1 MQVSDDRRPQ
11 IIPLDFRV
19 EYAPQADGTMKEIE
33 VVEFTRKGSQGATT
47 PMRIEHL
54 QRTRPGSP
62 PDPVWLALKPYYE
75 NWKAGKAAPI
85 DGTPLAAWPGATPQL
100 VKALEPFHIRS
111 VEDLANLTD
120 GSMDKVPVP
129 GIRGFRSQAKSFV
142 EAQRTT
148 AVVAA
153 DLAAKD
159 AEISD
164 LKREMGELKELV
176 AALAAK
182 DGVTVVDEQPRGPGR
197 PRKVAA

>member
-11 IIPLDFRV
+11 IIPLDFRI
-19 EYAPQADGTMKEIE
+19 EYAPQPDGTMKEIE

-47 PMRIEHL
+47 PMRIDHL
-54 QRTRPGSP
+54 TRTKAGSA
-62 PDPVWLALKPYYE
+62 PDPIWLAIKPYYD

-85 DGTPLAAWPGATPQL
+85 DGTPLAAWPGATQQL

-120 GSMDKVPVP
+120 GNMDKVPVP
-129 GIRGFRSQAKSFV
+129 GIRGFRTQAKAFV

-159 AEISD
+159 EKIAD
-164 LKREMGELKELV
+164 LTRELGELKELV
-176 AALAAK
+176 ASLAEK
-182 DGVTVVDEQPRGPGR
+182 DGVTIVDEPRRPGR
-197 PRKVAA
+197 PKKVA